1 MNNLIYGF
9 LLGIPLFAIFFYAMF
24 KTIEKMGREKD
35 AIHKDKAMLLKSFI
49 LRMLFVAVSFYI
61 IVKQF
66 NAEGLAGAMIAFII
80 IKKISVSKVKKQIK
94 ENEKS

>member
-35 AIHKDKAMLLKSFI
+35 AIIKDKTMLLKSFI
-49 LRMLFVAVSFYI
+49 VRILFVAVSFYL

-66 NAEGLAGAMIAFII
+66 NAEGLAGAMIAFILI
-80 IKKISVSKVKKQIK
+80 RKFAVSKVKKQIK
-94 ENEKS
+94 EKDKK